1 MTDPDLEI
9 RSDKFDRNSRVI
21 VTDPGAVPYVDL
33 QPESFSQII
42 SSNKKLADRSDWIV
56 QTPVGLLVHGYKQT
70 RSILRDQ
77 RWISVLSGISMLDS
91 LESTASDLNVLF
103 ERARRSIPDVEIP
116 TNFTIRPNVLS
127 VEGEDHRRLR
137 KLVNP
142 SFNSKNA
149 DRLRPFMREYAIEL
163 VESFLKKETSEIV
176 QDFCRPYPIPIICRL
191 LGANDKDWE
200 SFDHWADV
208 IFSALDADT
217 DAVINRLDEVSNA
230 QKELDE
236 YIKTLIEERSRN
248 PQEDLVS
255 ELIQNQVDGD
265 RLSSDELVAMVEA
278 LLLAGTD
285 TTRNQ
290 LGAIIAV
297 LADHPEQYSL
307 LNGNHDLIP
316 AAVEE
321 SLRYIGAVR
330 TTARLAIEDIEF
342 EGKIFPA
349 GTTVFLGLHSAS
361 LAETDDPD
369 GYSFNILRERECP
382 HLAFGSGAHHCLG
395 AFLARAELQEALKVF
410 VERIPRLNLIS
421 PVEWKPL
428 SMGIWGPSRLEIA
441 FQDLSSNKVFTAGT
455 NDNIEKNPITGHI
468 SEKDEDLLIR
478 ESSKKRF
485 EIQKSI
491 PYLIQRPKFP
501 PIRRLLKTV
510 FTFGKAFITWKIVDA
525 RKENEVKKTVLYRRI
540 REAAEQLGPTYV
552 KLAQL
557 ISAAE
562 GVFPD
567 ALIEECKKC
576 RDEVQAETW
585 STARKT
591 IENELGPLNDIFKS
605 VDPIPIAAASIA
617 QVHSAILHDDSS
629 VVVKVQRPKIQDQVI
644 SDLKVLAWLAPK
656 FVGRIPVAA
665 LTNPPALVEL
675 FAETICEEL
684 DFNLEVA
691 NLFEL
696 ERALRANPKNSW
708 EFPIPNLGYV
718 TSRIIVMSA
727 VEGVSLGNANE
738 MHLEVEEI
746 SDVFRQMVDG
756 LLEGAV
762 IHGIFHGDF
771 HAGNVFLNHEKKIGL
786 VDFGIT
792 GRLNGERRIA
802 FLRYVVGLMTGDA
815 EAQISGLRD
824 LGAFPDD
831 SDIKTLIK
839 DFKLERDDFDP
850 LEMSEEE
857 FVAEIRLLVK
867 DLLTHGARIPKEL
880 MLFVKNF
887 AYLSSVIQ
895 DLHPEMDLLEEFE
908 KISSSFFTRNGVRVA
923 TEVGFSVTTDD
934 ISDQSLRRVAGIR
947 NSERTLTWSALQNRR
962 NEAIERLP
970 VRSVVEEIS

>member
-1 MTDPDLEI
+1 MTDSKSEI
-9 RSDKFDRNSRVI
+9 NSDEFDRNSCVI
-21 VTDPGAVPYVDL
+21 VTDPGAVSYVDL

-42 SSNKKLADRSDWIV
+42 SSNKRLADHSDWIV
-56 QTPVGLLVHGYKQT
+56 QTPAGLLVHGYKQV

-103 ERARRSIPDVEIP
+103 ERARRSIPAAEIP
-116 TNFTIRPNVLS
+116 TNFNIRPNVLS
-127 VEGEDHRRLR
+127 VEGDDHRRLR

-163 VESFLKKETSEIV
+163 IDSLLKKRSSEIV
-176 QDFCRPYPIPIICRL
+176 EDFCRPYPIPIICRL

-200 SFDHWADV
+200 LFDYWADV

-230 QKELDE
+230 QKELDG
-236 YIKTLIEERSRN
+236 YIKTLIEDRSKN
-248 PQEDLVS
+248 PQEDLIS

-265 RLSSDELVAMVEA
+265 RLSPDELIAMVEA

-307 LNGNHDLIP
+307 LSDNHDLITT
-316 AAVEE
+316 AVEE

-330 TTARLAIEDIEF
+330 TTARLAVEDIEF

-361 LAETDDPD
+361 LGETDDPD
-369 GYSFNILRERECP
+369 GYSFNILRERGCP
-382 HLAFGSGAHHCLG
+382 HMAFGSGSHHCLG

-410 VERIPRLNLIS
+410 VEKIPSLNLIS

-441 FQDLSSNKVFTAGT
+441 FQNSRENKVFTAGT
-455 NDNIEKNPITGHI
+455 NREIEKKSVTGHI
-468 SEKDEDLLIR
+468 SEKEEDLLIS
-478 ESSKKRF
+478 ESSKKRL

-491 PYLIQRPKFP
+491 PHLIQRPKFP
-501 PIRRLLKTV
+501 PFRRLFTTV
-510 FTFGKAFITWKIVDA
+510 FTFGKAFITWKVIDS
-525 RKENEVKKTVLYRRI
+525 RKDDEIRKTVLYRRI
-540 REAAEQLGPTYV
+540 REAAESLGPTYV

-562 GVFPD
+562 GIFPE

-576 RDEVQAETW
+576 RDEVQAESW

-591 IENELGPLNDIFKS
+591 IESELGPLTDVFKS

-617 QVHSAILHDDSS
+617 QVHSAVLHDDSS
-629 VVVKVQRPKIQDQVI
+629 VVIKVQRPKIQEQVI

-656 FVGRIPVAA
+656 FVGRIPVTA

-708 EFPIPNLGYV
+708 EFPIPNLDYV

-738 MHLEVEEI
+738 MNLEVKEI
-746 SDVFRQMVDG
+746 SNVFRQMVDG

-771 HAGNVFLNHEKKIGL
+771 HAGNVFLNQGKKIAL

-792 GRLNGERRIA
+792 GRLHGERRTA
-802 FLRYVVGLMTGDA
+802 FLRYVVGLMTGDT

-857 FVAEIRLLVK
+857 FVAEIRHLVK
-867 DLLTHGARIPKEL
+867 DLLIHGARIPKEL

-895 DLHPEMDLLEEFE
+895 NLNPEMDLLEEFE

-923 TEVGFSVTTDD
+923 TEVGFSVTADD

-947 NSERTLTWSALQNRR
+947 NSEKTLTWNALQNRR